1 MCDMAGEAE
10 WIRLSGHGRSRR
22 TGGTQYFRCLHDSVG
37 DAEGAQ
43 AKAERHPDDET
54 DPASSIA
61 LAARPTAFPKG
72 FSEPSTGICQ
82 AMYAA
87 VAETCEDTILR

>member
-1 MCDMAGEAE
+1 MADPAE
-10 WIRLSGHGRSRR
+10 PEVRNI
-22 TGGTQYFRCLHDSVG
+22 FEICIDSVG

-43 AKAERHPDDET
+43 AKLSAIPTMRLIQRRALHWPR
-54 DPASSIA
+54 DPS
-61 LAARPTAFPKG
+61 AFPKG

-87 VAETCEDTILR
+87 VAETCEDTTMR